1 MSQSQPPLIHTARH
15 HDRDHAAL
23 LQRGRFDKALEA
35 AKALA
40 PYFSQKFAP
49 TDQPAVPH
57 LEQGLPL
64 FANQPNAGRSA
75 PGQKGTR
82 PPRRRARR
90 RGNRMGRCRAHPR
103 PPSAALRV
111 IGRLISNDRHIRVN
125 TLSPGPPTT
134 PGLVGLAGDARRR
147 NGLLDHLASVGRL
160 AGLLIRTRSAN
171 AALFL
176 ASDNSRFVIG
186 AELFDEGGKP
196 QV

>member
-1 MSQSQPPLIHTARH
+1 MRAAMSQSQPPLIHTARH

-134 PGLVGLAGDARRR
+134 PGLVGLAGDDQAAQRSARRPR
-147 NGLLDHLASVGRL
+147 IGWPLGRI
-160 AGLLIRTRSAN
+160 A
-171 AALFL
+171 
-176 ASDNSRFVIG
+176 DPDEIG
-186 AELFDEGGKP
+186 KRGTLP
-196 QV
+196 CL